1 MEVGTSL
8 RLDAARALISD
19 SRRHAAYTAREYIA
33 YCAEIRYLTEE
44 LGPRRD
50 EIKDVVAFFEKK
62 FVEEME
68 VLGRICSR
76 FFASELDEVSVQYV
90 RNDPPDG
97 IIRLPNG
104 DQIFIECTSAKDSR
118 WENFVFEQMRLHG
131 RIISLS
137 GFEGSDISGNRVAG
151 YTVNG
156 IKVDDPDVV
165 EYLCEADEDITMV
178 ERHRRHIID
187 KLEKKLSKDWP
198 SRRNWLSVYV
208 NEFAMIGGSYQIME
222 PTLSKLFELYRQ
234 RLRSKHIESLLF
246 ISNKIGEDGWISM
259 YRT

>member
-8 RLDAARALISD
+8 RLDAARNLISD
-19 SRRHAAYTAREYIA
+19 TRRHAVYAAREYIA
-33 YCAEIRYLTEE
+33 YCAEIRNLTEE
-44 LGPRRD
+44 LGLRRD
-50 EIKDVVAFFEKK
+50 ELKDVVAFFEKK

-76 FFASELDEVSVQYV
+76 FFASELDEVRVQYI

-97 IIRLPNG
+97 IITLPNG
-104 DQIFIECTSAKDSR
+104 DQVFIECTSAKDSR

-131 RIISLS
+131 RVISLS

-156 IKVDDPDVV
+156 IKVNDPDVL
-165 EYLCEADEDITMV
+165 EYLCEADEEITMV

-187 KLEKKLSKDWP
+187 KLDKKLNKDWTA
-198 SRRNWLSVYV
+198 RRNWLSVYV
-208 NEFAMIGGSYQIME
+208 NEFAMIGGSYRIME
-222 PTLSKLFELYRQ
+222 PTLLELLELYRE
-234 RLRSKHIESLLF
+234 RLRSKHIEALLF
-246 ISNKIGEDGWISM
+246 ISNKIDENGWISM

>member
-1 MEVGTSL
+1 MEAGQTA
-8 RLDAARALISD
+8 RLNEARELISE
-19 SRRHAAYTAREYIA
+19 SRRHAVYTAREYLA
-33 YCAEIRYLTEE
+33 YCAEIRSLTGE
-44 LGPRRD
+44 LDQQRH
-50 EIKDVVAFFEKK
+50 EILDVVAFFEKK

-76 FFASELDEVSVQYV
+76 FFASELDKILVQYV

-97 IIRLPNG
+97 VISLPDG
-104 DQIFIECTSAKDSR
+104 EQIFIECTLAKDSR

-156 IKVDDPDVV
+156 MNIDDPDVA
-165 EYLCEADEDITMV
+165 EYLCEADEGTTVV
-178 ERHRRHIID
+178 ERHRRHIVD
-187 KLEKKLSKDWP
+187 KLDKKLEKDWP

-208 NEFAMIGGSYQIME
+208 NEFVMIGGCYKIME
-222 PTLSKLFELYRQ
+222 PTLSELFELYRQ
-234 RLRSKHIESLLF
+234 RLRSKHIESLVF
-246 ISNKIGEDGWISM
+246 ISNKIGDDGWISM